1 LTTKQQEEY
10 VSQKVKQ
17 ILSKI
22 LTPGMNDHKK
32 LKAIHDYIVSNVAYD
47 KTKSRFS
54 AYYALIEQRAV
65 CQGYALLAYKMLTE
79 VGIDARIVSGITDG
93 GEHSWNM
100 VKLDGNW
107 YHINFTWNDPV
118 PDEPGRVLYD
128 YYNLTDNEI
137 SKTHKWDHSLYP
149 AATTPYDRT
158 KFLIY

>member
-107 YHINFTWNDPV
+107 YHIDFT
-118 PDEPGRVLYD
+118 
-128 YYNLTDNEI
+128 
-137 SKTHKWDHSLYP
+137 
-149 AATTPYDRT
+149 
-158 KFLIY
+158 